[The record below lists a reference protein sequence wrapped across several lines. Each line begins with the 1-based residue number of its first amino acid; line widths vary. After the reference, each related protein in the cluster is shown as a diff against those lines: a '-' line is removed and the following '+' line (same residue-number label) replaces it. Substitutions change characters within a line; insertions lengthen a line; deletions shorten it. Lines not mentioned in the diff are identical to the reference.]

1 MAIRG
6 SLKEASL
13 PDVLQ
18 LLAMGKKTG
27 CLSVSDR
34 SSFGYIYFDGGRIS
48 HASIVNRRDRL
59 GDILVKNG
67 VVTRADLDAAVADQA
82 AQPNVRLGELLVA
95 RGVVTRDRLNEQ
107 IRVQIEEAVYFLF
120 TWTQGSF
127 NFEASVKP
135 DDGELVVA
143 INPESLLLEGARR
156 IDEWTMVQK
165 KVPSLDAVFELDRR
179 RLAEC
184 GARLTPE
191 QDAVAGLIDGRRD
204 VTALAEDSG
213 LVEFEVGK
221 ALYGLAVA
229 GLVQRVGRTK
239 AAEPRASDTR
249 VEEHRNLG
257 VAFYK
262 TGMLDEAL
270 REFRRVIELR
280 ADDARAA
287 FYTGLVHLR
296 AARWADAASSF
307 AALTAAR
314 ADGYSAHHNLAY
326 ALERLGQLEDAR
338 RTLDEAVL
346 RGGADD
352 PRVLTSLAAV
362 LLRTGDVAGA
372 DDALQRARAHA
383 GRRGPAAAWFHYA
396 VLAAAAR
403 GDHTAAGALLT
414 EALLAHPHCAVL
426 HNDAALL
433 HERRGEYAEAA
444 AAVERGLHEDAAIAQ
459 LHKNAGDYHYRAG
472 RYDDALDAYARATK
486 GAPALG
492 ADVYFKLGNIR
503 FRRGESA
510 DAVECWE
517 RALELDPDHALVRTN
532 LAAVRAAL

>member
-27 CLSVSDR
+27 CLSVADR

-67 VVTRADLDAAVADQA
+67 VVTRADLDAAVADQL

-95 RGVVTRDRLNEQ
+95 RGVVSRERLNEQ

-120 TWTQGSF
+120 TWTHGSF
-127 NFEASVKP
+127 NFEAAVRP

-191 QDAVAGLIDGRRD
+191 QEAVAGLIDGRRD

-229 GLVQRVGRTK
+229 GLVHRVGRTK
-239 AAEPRASDTR
+239 AAEPRASDAR

-296 AARWADAASSF
+296 AGRWADAASSF

-314 ADGYSAHHNLAY
+314 AGGYSAHHNLAY
-326 ALERLGQLEDAR
+326 ALERLGQFEDAR
-338 RTLDEAVL
+338 RTLDEAVQ

-383 GRRGPAAAWFHYA
+383 GRRGPTAAWFHYA
-396 VLAAAAR
+396 VIAAATR
-403 GDHTAAGALLT
+403 GDRTAAGALLA
-414 EALLAHPHCAVL
+414 EGLLGHPHCAVL

-433 HERRGEYAEAA
+433 HERRGEYVEAA
-444 AAVERGLHEDAAIAQ
+444 AAAERGLHEDGGIAQ

-472 RYDDALDAYARATK
+472 RYDEALDAYTRATR

-492 ADVYFKLGNIR
+492 ADVFFKLGNIR
-503 FRRGESA
+503 FRRGEAA

-517 RALELDPDHALVRTN
+517 RALQLDPGHALVRTN
-532 LAAVRAAL
+532 LAAVRGSQ